1 MSSSFRTPAGVRKKY
16 RETHQF
22 NNYVACGDKTLFTNN
37 LQSYQLERG
46 VKRFSIPAM
55 AISLPLAI
63 FATAVLIS
71 INEAS
76 FHESS
81 QATALI
87 EEAELAR
94 QSMSHLLETVL
105 DAEAATH
112 GFLLT
117 GDERELAPNKGME
130 GTVGP
135 QISHLRGL
143 AKGHPEDLLA
153 VETLA
158 SLVQRRQTEVAA
170 SVRLFKSGDQAGS
183 VRLLASTAGKQDLQ
197 MIHQLSEK
205 MMTANL
211 TKIQAA
217 HAKISQSLMLS
228 RIGVAAMGLSALL
241 AFYMYLRQ
249 TGALLKAGQREQAA
263 LKVERDRLEKQV
275 RERTAR
281 LAQLAT
287 HLQDIREDERNH
299 LARELHDELG
309 ALLTA
314 AKLDV
319 ARIKA
324 RLGDTLPEASERLAH
339 LNVTLNSG
347 IALKRRIVEDLRP
360 SALSNLGLVASLD
373 ILAREFA
380 DQSGLAIQPT
390 LEPVELGESA
400 QLTVYRL
407 VQEALTNIGKYA
419 GAKHVDIRLRRSDDF
434 VVVDVIDDGQGFDT
448 DKLSPTQHGLAGMRH
463 RVEAAG
469 GQLSVTSASGRG
481 TQIHAELPVAR

>member
-1 MSSSFRTPAGVRKKY
+1 M
-16 RETHQF
+16 
-22 NNYVACGDKTLFTNN
+22 
-37 LQSYQLERG
+37 
-46 VKRFSIPAM
+46 KRFSIPAM

-63 FATAVLIS
+63 FAAAVLIS

-81 QATALI
+81 QATAQI

-94 QSMSHLLETVL
+94 QSMTQLLETVL

-117 GDERELAPNKGME
+117 GDERELAPYKDMA

-135 QISHLRGL
+135 QINHLRAL
-143 AKGHPEDLLA
+143 AKGHPEDLGA
-153 VETLA
+153 IEALA
-158 SLVQRRQTEVAA
+158 SLVQRRQAEVAA
-170 SVRLFKSGDQAGS
+170 SVRLFKSGDQGGS
-183 VRLLASTAGKQDLQ
+183 VRLLASSAGKQDVQ
-197 MIHQLSEK
+197 MIRQLSEK
-205 MMTANL
+205 MMASNL
-211 TKIQAA
+211 KKVQTA

-228 RIGVAAMGLSALL
+228 RLGVAAMGLSALL

-249 TGALLKAGQREQAA
+249 TGALLEAGQREQAA

-287 HLQDIREDERNH
+287 HLQDIREDERSH

-324 RLGDTLPEASERLAH
+324 RLGDTLPEAGERLEH

-360 SALSNLGLVASLD
+360 SALSNLGLVASLE

-380 DQSGLAIQPT
+380 DQSGLAIRT
-390 LEPVELGESA
+390 ALGPVELGESA

-419 GAKHVDIRLRRSDDF
+419 EATHVDIRLRHSDDF
-434 VVVDVIDDGQGFDT
+434 VIVDVIDDGQGFDT